1 MIGLFFGTFNP
12 IHIGHLAL
20 ANYMLEFT
28 EMKEVWFV
36 VSPQNPLKKRSNLLD
51 DYQRLEMV
59 HLAVDHFHQFKVSD
73 IEFSLPKPSYTTKT
87 LAVLK
92 EKYPEK
98 EFSIIMG
105 EDNIKTIHKWKNYEY
120 LLDNYKVF
128 VYPRYDEVNN
138 DIEETLHPN
147 IILTKAPNIQ
157 ISSSFIRSG
166 LKKNKNLRF
175 FLPIKVYSYI
185 NDMHFYK

>member
-1 MIGLFFGTFNP
+1 MVGLFFGTFNP

-59 HLAVDHFHQFKVSD
+59 HLAVDDFHQFKVSD

-128 VYPRYDEVNN
+128 VYPRFV
-138 DIEETLHPN
+138 EETADLKETPHPN
-147 IILTKAPNIQ
+147 IIMTKAPSIQ
-157 ISSSFIRSG
+157 ISSSFIR
-166 LKKNKNLRF
+166 KAIKENKDVRF
-175 FLPIKVYSYI
+175 FLPEKVYNFI
-185 NDMHFYK
+185 DEMNFYR